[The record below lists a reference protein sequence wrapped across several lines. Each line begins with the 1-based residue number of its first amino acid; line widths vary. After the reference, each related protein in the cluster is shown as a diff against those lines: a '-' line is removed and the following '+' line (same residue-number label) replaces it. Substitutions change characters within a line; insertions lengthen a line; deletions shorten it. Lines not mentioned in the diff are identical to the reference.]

1 MPWGCEIIASS
12 LRCWAASWLI
22 IDAASIAVDTWLLM
36 LRWPWRLGTAEL
48 CLGIH
53 LAYALAFAWYLFP
66 IVRLHG
72 MFVSRNELAN
82 EWKDDLYTVVQD
94 VETGEMTW
102 VVDLETDE
110 CNDRF
115 DTFMYDSSHHP
126 WDKGILQNCF
136 SLWCTPRWP
145 ADQLGELT
153 GPPPQLCNLGPLLI
167 STVRGSVRSVVFPES
182 MVFRVSG
189 AMTEHLAGRDGRS
202 K

>member
-22 IDAASIAVDTWLLM
+22 IDVASIAVDTWLLM
-36 LRWPWRLGTAEL
+36 LRWPWRLGTAKL

-82 EWKDDLYTVVQD
+82 EWKDNLHTVVQD
-94 VETGEMTW
+94 VETGEMTR

-115 DTFMYDSSHHP
+115 DTFMYDSSHRIASAS
-126 WDKGILQNCF
+126 GA
-136 SLWCTPRWP
+136 R
-145 ADQLGELT
+145 LGGL
-153 GPPPQLCNLGPLLI
+153 LPLLI
-167 STVRGSVRSVVFPES
+167 STVRGSVRSVVFPEP
-182 MVFRVSG
+182 MVFRVFGRG
-189 AMTEHLAGRDGRS
+189 AVRGNDRAPWLAETAGPS
-202 K
+202 EV